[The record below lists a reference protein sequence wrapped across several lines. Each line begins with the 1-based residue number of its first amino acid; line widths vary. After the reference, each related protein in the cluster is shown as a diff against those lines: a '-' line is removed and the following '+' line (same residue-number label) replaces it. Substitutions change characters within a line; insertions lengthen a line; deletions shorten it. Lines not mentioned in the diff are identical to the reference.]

1 MISSFFDKISVPVK
15 SLTYEKP
22 QTPQTITGELMKK
35 NGREVQV
42 RISDSRIVKAMLRQ
56 EIQEK
61 PGEMVS
67 IDRKNIEEM
76 EVKKA
81 ANKQMA
87 ETEGQKG
94 KEETDKV
101 LERFQIKANQESREA
116 LETLQNHGVE
126 ITRGN
131 IMTFMTSKQL
141 LSKVM
146 EDFNPQKAL
155 ALIEKNIDL
164 DRSSLQELAQLL
176 KETPEKAENFSFL
189 KWLGLKKEMTTEEAE
204 KVARKLY
211 GSKMGKDVTD
221 TIKALDRMG
230 MNVTKSRIDSV
241 QQIMDK
247 VYALRELREEIL
259 LEPLKGKMEPT
270 LDTLYKLNK
279 GLATGGLPKASEEG
293 EKQMTSYHRQHPS
306 SLAVTS
312 ASTLSAADLER
323 MEEDIAR
330 QLRAEGLEVN
340 EERMVTA
347 KSFLKN
353 NVPVTAENIQRME
366 ALKEAVKTV
375 TDKLDPEK
383 VAAMQKAGINA
394 EKTDVTEI
402 ARWLQEYE
410 NRSDEKNG
418 ETSRSTDSESRT
430 GEEPLQKMNGKEK
443 EAILKKLEQQMEKLG
458 KLDEKQLLKLVRQ
471 GGDLKLSHL
480 APIAEKVTITNL
492 SQADQQVLKMA
503 ELLGRL
509 NDFSLEAAAHHQRQ
523 QAPMTLESLVQ
534 SQQLV
539 ADHPEKAL
547 PPESRTPE
555 GAEKAQQVMET
566 YLVQRGASAH
576 ALQQHTDFEAARA
589 LSLQQLPLT
598 EERIAQLYELRGA
611 VENMQQN
618 MTVEDVQKLQRMDSF
633 ALDQVT
639 LNQAVSAEYGGKMT
653 ASLGQLMER
662 MEVVN
667 TLQQIQPETLAFHE
681 KQNLPMTA
689 VALELTQQWIKGE
702 ITEATYRKEMNE
714 MLADMKPATEK
725 TTELAGQKGNEG
737 QQINQSSEKL
747 PDKLPEGITKPRE
760 VPAGMDTLI
769 SRHLQEMMPHLGRE
783 SEEMILAK
791 QAARALMVNEMP
803 LSRENLQ
810 QMMQILKQQEIIQTN
825 SSQVVREAPED
836 IDRQTSI
843 SQLSQ
848 MIRQMGEVSE
858 KSEARSVMIPGET
871 DPGTSRNHELQP
883 RNITPEQMERLNQNM
898 TVLKALASD
907 ESRQDSVLSLMV
919 KNAMPVNLEEVR
931 QTGLFLQNKN
941 QIGQLLGELTERLLQ
956 YSDKPEHPVRQAALQ
971 LQELMQQAGDSLRK
985 GQPPAPDLYR
995 QIGNVLQGA
1004 EQEMASMSSG
1014 DRESF
1019 GRSAEQLMN
1028 ALQLQSQLNR
1038 EDAVYQLPFMMNGEA
1053 KNLQMFFMNDQKG
1066 KKIDPKDMS
1075 VLFNFETSHLGNL
1088 NIFVGVKYKKI
1099 VMKMGVEKEEDRQW
1113 MESFSEK
1120 LHETMEELGYE
1131 IKDFSFRVEEEQH
1144 TLSLADEVQKFRG
1157 LRSSLLDL
1165 QI

>member
-35 NGREVQV
+35 HGREVQV

-81 ANKQMA
+81 TDKQVKEA
-87 ETEGQKG
+87 EGQKG
-94 KEETDKV
+94 KGETDKI

-116 LETLQNHGVE
+116 LETLQKHGVE

-141 LSKVM
+141 LSQVM

-176 KETPEKAENFSFL
+176 KETPEKVENFSFL

-204 KVARKLY
+204 KISHKLY

-230 MNVTKSRIDSV
+230 VNVTKNRIDSV
-241 QQIMDK
+241 QQILDK
-247 VYALRELREEIL
+247 VHVLKELREEVL
-259 LEPLKGKMEPT
+259 LESVKGKIEPT

-293 EKQMTSYHRQHPS
+293 EQRILSYHRQSAS
-306 SLAVTS
+306 SASVTS
-312 ASTLSAADLER
+312 ASTLSAAELER
-323 MEEDIAR
+323 MEEDIIR

-340 EERMVTA
+340 KERLATA
-347 KSFLKN
+347 KTFLKN
-353 NVPVTAENIQRME
+353 NIPVTAENIQRME
-366 ALKEAVKTV
+366 ALKEAVQLV

-410 NRSDEKNG
+410 NRSGEQNP
-418 ETSRSTDSESRT
+418 ETSRDTNIEARPEEDSI
-430 GEEPLQKMNGKEK
+430 QKMTGKER
-443 EAILKKLEQQMEKLG
+443 EETLKNLERQMEKLG
-458 KLDEKQLLKLVRQ
+458 KLDEKQLLKLVKQ

-480 APIAEKVTITNL
+480 APIAEKVTITHL

-509 NDFSLEAAAHHQRQ
+509 SDFSLEAAAHHQRQ
-523 QAPMTLESLVQ
+523 QAPITLESLVQ

-539 ADHPEKAL
+539 TENPEKAL

-555 GAEKAQQVMET
+555 GAEKAQQAMET
-566 YLVQRGASAH
+566 YLVQRGASPH

-598 EERIAQLYELRGA
+598 EERITQLYDLRGA
-611 VENMQQN
+611 VENLQQN
-618 MTVEDVQKLQRMDSF
+618 TTVEDAQRMDPLS
-633 ALDQVT
+633 L
-639 LNQAVSAEYGGKMT
+639 GKVP
-653 ASLGQLMER
+653 ASLGQVIER
-662 MEVVN
+662 MEIVN

-681 KQNLPMTA
+681 KQNLPMT
-689 VALELTQQWIKGE
+689 VETLELTQQWIKGE
-702 ITEATYRKEMNE
+702 ITEATYRKEMNT
-714 MLADMKPATEK
+714 MLADMKPA
-725 TTELAGQKGNEG
+725 A
-737 QQINQSSEKL
+737 
-747 PDKLPEGITKPRE
+747 DKLPEAIAKPRE

-769 SRHLQEMMPHLGRE
+769 NRHLQEMMPHLGRD

-791 QAARALMVNEMP
+791 QAARALMVNETP
-803 LSRENLQ
+803 LSRENIQ
-810 QMMQILKQQEIIQTN
+810 QMMQNLKQQEIIQTN
-825 SSQVVREAPED
+825 SSQVVREVPEA

-848 MIRQMGEVSE
+848 MIRQMGEAPGTA
-858 KSEARSVMIPGET
+858 EARSVMTPGEA
-871 DPGTSRNHELQP
+871 DPGTSRNHELQS

-898 TVLKALASD
+898 TALKALASD

-931 QTGLFLQNKN
+931 HTGLFLQNKN

-971 LQELMQQAGDSLRK
+971 LQELMQEAGNSLRR

-1004 EQEMASMSSG
+1004 EQEMAQMSSG

-1113 MESFSEK
+1113 MENFSEK